1 MAAKLAS
8 YEPTKIYL
16 YIVAARNGLF
26 KIGKTTNPQTR
37 ISQIKA
43 ASPIE
48 CEALSIIE
56 YDDSIGD
63 LESELHI
70 KFARKRVRG
79 EWFALDK
86 DDLLPLVSS
95 NIETKA
101 LLDKLQAWGFF
112 ELGMNELA
120 NNGTIKAA
128 MYRMEALNVLDQER
142 ID

>member
-8 YEPTKIYL
+8 YELNKIYL

-37 ISQIKA
+37 IPQIKA

-48 CEALSIIE
+48 CEALSIIK
-56 YDDSIGD
+56 YDDSIVD

-70 KFARKRVRG
+70 KFARKKVRG

-95 NIETKA
+95 DIETKA
-101 LLDKLQAWGFF
+101 LLDKLQTWGFF

-120 NNGTIKAA
+120 NNGIIKAA
-128 MYRMEALNVLDQER
+128 MYRIEALNVLDQER